1 MAEAIATRRVFWRSV
16 FVALA
21 LLVAFVRLLP
31 LGDGA
36 GGVPGPDLLVALALA
51 WAVRRPDYVPVVLLA
66 ALMLMADFL
75 FMRPPGLWAA
85 ITVIGVE
92 FLRSRETL
100 FRDLPFLV
108 EWGMVALLL
117 LAMTL
122 ANAFVL
128 LVLMVDQPT
137 LGLTLL
143 QLIAT
148 ILAYPLVVAVTVLA
162 LGLRR
167 AAPGEVDDRGHRL

>member
-1 MAEAIATRRVFWRSV
+1 MAEAIATRRLFWRAV
-16 FVALA
+16 FVTVA
-21 LLVAFVRLLP
+21 LLVIFVQLLP
-31 LGDGA
+31 LGDGE
-36 GGVPGPDLLVALALA
+36 GGVPGPDLLVAFALA
-51 WAVRRPDYVPVVLLA
+51 WAARRPDYVPVILVAAVMLL
-66 ALMLMADFL
+66 ADFL

-85 ITVIGVE
+85 ITVLGVE
-92 FLRSRETL
+92 FLRNREAG

-108 EWGMVALLL
+108 EWGIVAALL

-122 ANAFVL
+122 AHAAVL

-148 ILAYPLVVAVTVLA
+148 LLSYPLVVAVTVFA

>member
-1 MAEAIATRRVFWRSV
+1 M
-16 FVALA
+16 
-21 LLVAFVRLLP
+21 
-31 LGDGA
+31 
-36 GGVPGPDLLVALALA
+36 PGPDLLVALAFA
-51 WAVRRPDYVPVVLLA
+51 WVLRRPDYVPVLIVAAVMLA
-66 ALMLMADFL
+66 ADFL

-85 ITVIGVE
+85 ITVMGVE
-92 FLRSRETL
+92 FLRNREAG

-117 LAMTL
+117 LGMTL
-122 ANAFVL
+122 ANALVM
-128 LVLMVDQPT
+128 LVLMVDQPS

-148 ILAYPLVVAVTVLA
+148 IAAYPLVVAMTVFA

>member
-1 MAEAIATRRVFWRSV
+1 MADNAATRRLLWRTIFLMLALV
-16 FVALA
+16 VAL
-21 LLVAFVRLLP
+21 VRLLP
-31 LGDGA
+31 LGEGA
-36 GGVPGPDLLVALALA
+36 GGVPGPDLLVALAFA
-51 WAVRRPDYVPVVLLA
+51 WVLRRPDYVPVLVVA
-66 ALMLMADFL
+66 AVMLVADFL

-85 ITVIGVE
+85 ITVMGVE
-92 FLRSRETL
+92 FLRNRESA

-108 EWGMVALLL
+108 EWGMVALVLL
-117 LAMTL
+117 VMTL
-122 ANAFVL
+122 ANALVK
-128 LVLMVDQPT
+128 LVLMVDQPS

-148 ILAYPLVVAVTVLA
+148 ILAYPLVVAVTVFA

>member
-1 MAEAIATRRVFWRSV
+1 MAEVVVTRRLAWRTI

-31 LGDGA
+31 LGDGT

-51 WAVRRPDYVPVVLLA
+51 WAIRRPDYVPVLLVA
-66 ALMLMADFL
+66 ILMLMADFL

-85 ITVIGVE
+85 ITVLGVE
-92 FLRSRETL
+92 FLRSREAG

-122 ANAFVL
+122 ANAIVL

-143 QLIAT
+143 QLIVT
-148 ILAYPLVVAVTVLA
+148 MLAYPLVVAVTVFA

-167 AAPGEVDDRGHRL
+167 VAPGEVDDRGHRL

>member
-1 MAEAIATRRVFWRSV
+1 MAEAIASRRLVWRTV
-16 FVALA
+16 FVTIA
-21 LLVAFVRLLP
+21 LLVIFVQLLP

-36 GGVPGPDLLVALALA
+36 GGVPGPDLLVAFALA
-51 WAVRRPDYVPVVLLA
+51 WAARRPDYVPTILVAAVMLL
-66 ALMLMADFL
+66 ADFL

-85 ITVIGVE
+85 ITVMGVE
-92 FLRSRETL
+92 FLRNREGAL
-100 FRDLPFLV
+100 RDLFLV
-108 EWGMVALLL
+108 EWGIVAALL

-122 ANAFVL
+122 GNAAVL
-128 LVLMVDQPT
+128 MVLMVDQPT

-148 ILAYPLVVAVTVLA
+148 ILVYPLVVGVTVFA

>member
-1 MAEAIATRRVFWRSV
+1 MADAIATRRVVWRTV
-16 FVALA
+16 FVGLA

-51 WAVRRPDYVPVVLLA
+51 WAVRRPDYVPVLLLA

-85 ITVIGVE
+85 ITVLGVE
-92 FLRSRETL
+92 FLRNREAG
-100 FRDLPFLV
+100 FRDLPFPV

-117 LAMTL
+117 LVMTL
-122 ANAFVL
+122 ANGFVL

-148 ILAYPLVVAVTVLA
+148 ILSYPLVVAVTVFA

-167 AAPGEVDDRGHRL
+167 VAPGEVDDRGHRL

>member
-1 MAEAIATRRVFWRSV
+1 MAEAIGSRRFLWRTAFAGV
-16 FVALA
+16 A
-21 LLVAFVRLLP
+21 LLVIFVRLLP

-36 GGVPGPDLLVALALA
+36 GGVPGPDLLVAFALA
-51 WAVRRPDYVPVVLLA
+51 WAARRPEYVPVTLVALVMLL
-66 ALMLMADFL
+66 ADFL

-85 ITVIGVE
+85 ITVLGVE
-92 FLRSRETL
+92 FLRNREAG

-108 EWGMVALLL
+108 EWGLVAGLL

-122 ANAFVL
+122 ANSVVL

-143 QLIAT
+143 QWIAT
-148 ILAYPLVVAVTVLA
+148 ILAYPLVVAVTVFA
-162 LGLRR
+162 LRLRR
-167 AAPGEVDDRGHRL
+167 AAPGEVDERGHRL

>member
-1 MAEAIATRRVFWRSV
+1 MAEIIATRRLLWRTV
-16 FVALA
+16 FVAIA
-21 LLVAFVRLLP
+21 LLVVFVRLLP
-31 LGDGA
+31 LGDGV
-36 GGVPGPDLLVALALA
+36 GGVPGPDLLVAITLA
-51 WAVRRPDYVPVVLLA
+51 WAARRPDYVPVALVALVMLL
-66 ALMLMADFL
+66 ADFL

-85 ITVIGVE
+85 ITVLGVE
-92 FLRSRETL
+92 FLRNRESA

-108 EWGMVALLL
+108 EWGLVAALL

-137 LGLTLL
+137 LGLTLMK
-143 QLIAT
+143 LIAT
-148 ILAYPLVVAVTVLA
+148 ILAYPLVVAVTVFA

-167 AAPGEVDDRGHRL
+167 AAPGEVDDMGHRL

>member
-1 MAEAIATRRVFWRSV
+1 MADAIATRRVVWRTV
-16 FVALA
+16 FAALA

-85 ITVIGVE
+85 ITVLGVE
-92 FLRSRETL
+92 FLRNREAG

-117 LAMTL
+117 LVMTL
-122 ANAFVL
+122 ANGFVL

-148 ILAYPLVVAVTVLA
+148 ILSYPLVVAVTVFA

-167 AAPGEVDDRGHRL
+167 VAPGEVDDRGHRL

>member
-1 MAEAIATRRVFWRSV
+1 MAEALATRRVLWRSV
-16 FVALA
+16 FVTLA
-21 LLVAFVRLLP
+21 VLIAFLRLLP
-31 LGDGA
+31 LGDGV

-51 WAVRRPDYVPVVLLA
+51 WAVRRPDYVPVLLLA
-66 ALMLMADFL
+66 AIMLMADFL
-75 FMRPPGLWAA
+75 FLRPPGLWAA
-85 ITVIGVE
+85 ITVLGVE
-92 FLRSRETL
+92 FLRNRETA

-122 ANAFVL
+122 TNALVL

-148 ILAYPLVVAVTVLA
+148 ILAYPLVVAVTVFA
-162 LGLRR
+162 FGLRR
-167 AAPGEVDDRGHRL
+167 AAPGEVDDMGHRL

>member
-1 MAEAIATRRVFWRSV
+1 MAESAATRRLAWHSV

-31 LGDGA
+31 LGDGS
-36 GGVPGPDLLVALALA
+36 GGVPGPDLLVALTLA
-51 WAVRRPDYVPVVLLA
+51 WAIRRPDYVPILLVA
-66 ALMLMADFL
+66 AVMLVADFL

-85 ITVIGVE
+85 ITVLGVE
-92 FLRSRETL
+92 FLRNRETA

-108 EWGMVALLL
+108 EWGTVALLM

-122 ANAFVL
+122 ANGFVL

-148 ILAYPLVVAVTVLA
+148 ILAYPLVVAVTVFA
-162 LGLRR
+162 FGLRR
-167 AAPGEVDDRGHRL
+167 VAPGEVDDMGHRL

>member
-1 MAEAIATRRVFWRSV
+1 MADAIATRRVVWRTV
-16 FVALA
+16 FVGLA

-31 LGDGA
+31 LGDGS

-85 ITVIGVE
+85 ITVLGVE
-92 FLRSRETL
+92 FLRNREAGL
-100 FRDLPFLV
+100 RDVPFLV

-117 LAMTL
+117 LVMTL
-122 ANAFVL
+122 ANGFVL

-148 ILAYPLVVAVTVLA
+148 ILSYPLVVAVTVFA

-167 AAPGEVDDRGHRL
+167 VAPGEVDDRGHRL

>member
-1 MAEAIATRRVFWRSV
+1 MVESAATRRLFWRSV
-16 FVALA
+16 FLMLA

-31 LGDGA
+31 LGEGA

-51 WAVRRPDYVPVVLLA
+51 WAIRRPDYVPVLLVA
-66 ALMLMADFL
+66 AVMLVADFL

-85 ITVIGVE
+85 ITVLGVE
-92 FLRSRETL
+92 FLRNRETA

-117 LAMTL
+117 LGMTL

-128 LVLMVDQPT
+128 LVLMVDQPS

-148 ILAYPLVVAVTVLA
+148 ILAYPLVVAVTVFA

>member
-1 MAEAIATRRVFWRSV
+1 MGEAIATRRLVWRSAFLAIAV
-16 FVALA
+16 FVI
-21 LLVAFVRLLP
+21 FVRLLP

-36 GGVPGPDLLVALALA
+36 GGVPAPDLLVAIALA
-51 WAVRRPDYVPVVLLA
+51 WTVRRPDYVPVLLVA
-66 ALMLMADFL
+66 AVMLTADFL

-85 ITVIGVE
+85 ITVLGVE
-92 FLRSRETL
+92 FLRNREQG

-108 EWGMVALLL
+108 EWGIVAVLL

-122 ANAFVL
+122 ANAAVL

-148 ILAYPLVVAVTVLA
+148 ILAYPLVVAVTVFA
-162 LGLRR
+162 FGLRR

>member
-1 MAEAIATRRVFWRSV
+1 MAEPMAMRRLMWRGV
-16 FVALA
+16 FVVLT
-21 LLVAFVRLLP
+21 LLVLFVRLLP

-36 GGVPGPDLLVALALA
+36 GGVPGPDLLVVLALA
-51 WAVRRPDYVPVVLLA
+51 WATRRPDYVPVLLVGA
-66 ALMLMADFL
+66 VMLLADFL

-85 ITVIGVE
+85 ITVLGVE
-92 FLRSRETL
+92 FLRTREQG

-108 EWGMVALLL
+108 EWGMVALVL

-122 ANAFVL
+122 ANAAVL
-128 LVLMVDQPT
+128 LVLLVDQPS

-148 ILAYPLVVAVTVLA
+148 IAAYPVVVAVTVFVF
-162 LGLRR
+162 GLRR

>member
-1 MAEAIATRRVFWRSV
+1 MAEAAASRRIAWRSV

-21 LLVAFVRLLP
+21 LLIAFVRLLP
-31 LGDGA
+31 LGDGG

-51 WAVRRPDYVPVVLLA
+51 WAIRRPDYVPTLLVA
-66 ALMLMADFL
+66 AVMLVADFI

-85 ITVIGVE
+85 ITVLGVE
-92 FLRSRETL
+92 FLRNREAG

-108 EWGMVALLL
+108 EWGTVALLM

-122 ANAFVL
+122 ANGFVL

-148 ILAYPLVVAVTVLA
+148 ILAYPLVVAVTVFA

-167 AAPGEVDDRGHRL
+167 VAPGEVDDMGHRL

>member
-1 MAEAIATRRVFWRSV
+1 ML

-21 LLVAFVRLLP
+21 LLLAFARLLP
-31 LGDGA
+31 LGDGT
-36 GGVPGPDLLVALALA
+36 GGVPGPDFLVALALA
-51 WAVRRPDYVPVVLLA
+51 WVLRRPDYVPIVLVAVVMLL
-66 ALMLMADFL
+66 ADFL

-85 ITVIGVE
+85 ITVLAVE
-92 FLRSRETL
+92 FLRNREPG

-108 EWGMVALLL
+108 EWSMVALLL

-122 ANAFVL
+122 AYALVL

-148 ILAYPLVVAVTVLA
+148 ILAYPLVVAVTVFA

-167 AAPGEVDDRGHRL
+167 AAPGEVDGRGYRL

>member
-1 MAEAIATRRVFWRSV
+1 MADAIATRRVAWRTV
-16 FVALA
+16 FVGLA
-21 LLVAFVRLLP
+21 ILVAFVRLLP
-31 LGDGA
+31 LGDGS
-36 GGVPGPDLLVALALA
+36 GGVPAPDLLVALALA

-66 ALMLMADFL
+66 VLMLMADFL

-85 ITVIGVE
+85 ITVLGVE
-92 FLRSRETL
+92 FLRNRETV

-108 EWGMVALLL
+108 EWGTVALLL

-122 ANAFVL
+122 ANGFVL
-128 LVLMVDQPT
+128 LVLMVDQPR
-137 LGLTLL
+137 LGLTLM

-148 ILAYPLVVAVTVLA
+148 ILSYPLVVAVTVFA